1 MAARIRVDVTV
12 AVPLVPGT
20 FCAGHS
26 RLNPGVRRHGTW
38 PDLLTLPIFQGATIL
53 AAGATMIWNPQ
64 QVESAALELPLHER
78 ARLAERLLASLD
90 EDAAVEQ
97 AWAAEIDRRVAD
109 YRAGRLPALDGDAVL
124 VEARSRLKGQ

>member
-1 MAARIRVDVTV
+1 
-12 AVPLVPGT
+12 
-20 FCAGHS
+20 
-26 RLNPGVRRHGTW
+26 
-38 PDLLTLPIFQGATIL
+38 
-53 AAGATMIWNPQ
+53 MIWNPQ

-109 YRAGRLPALDGDAVL
+109 YRAGRLSPLDGDAVMA
-124 VEARSRLKGQ
+124 EARARLTAQ

>member
-1 MAARIRVDVTV
+1 
-12 AVPLVPGT
+12 
-20 FCAGHS
+20 
-26 RLNPGVRRHGTW
+26 
-38 PDLLTLPIFQGATIL
+38 
-53 AAGATMIWNPQ
+53 MIWNPQ